1 VNLAEKKVLVTGADG
16 FIGSHLVERLVARGA
31 AVRALVLYNSFG
43 HRGWL
48 DTVDSHLQSQIEIV
62 TGDIRDPF
70 RTRTI
75 MRDAEIVFHLASLIA
90 IPYSYHAPESY
101 VATNVSGTLNLLQA
115 ALDERVG
122 RFVHVSTSEVYGS
135 AQSVPMNEQ
144 HPLSAQSP
152 YAASKI
158 AADQLALSFQKS
170 YGLPVTLAR
179 PFNTYGPRQ
188 SARAIIPTIITQ
200 ALLVGTGKS
209 AIHLGSTSPRR
220 DFTYVTDTADGLIAT
235 AECDGAIGE
244 TINLG
249 SGTEI
254 SIGDLAAKIIA
265 ITTKSV
271 SITTDSRRLRP
282 PESEVDR
289 LLCDNAKAAKLL
301 GWKPTMS
308 LDDGLRRTID
318 WFSIPGNLSK
328 YRTDEY
334 TI

>member
-1 VNLAEKKVLVTGADG
+1 MNLAEKKVLVTGADG

-31 AVRALVLYNSFG
+31 DVRALVLYNSFG

-48 DTVDSHLQSQIEIV
+48 DTIDARTQAQIEIV
-62 TGDIRDPF
+62 AGDIRDPF
-70 RTRTI
+70 RTRTLL
-75 MRDAEIVFHLASLIA
+75 RDAEIVFHLASLIA

-101 VATNVSGTLNLLQA
+101 IATNVSGTLNLLQA

-170 YGLPVTLAR
+170 YGLPITLAR

-200 ALLVGTGKS
+200 VLGGKAS
-209 AIHLGSTSPRR
+209 IHLGVTSPRR
-220 DFTYVTDTADGLIAT
+220 DFTYVTDTADGLMAT
-235 AECDGAIGE
+235 AECDRAIGE
-244 TINLG
+244 TLNLG

-254 SIGDLAAKIIA
+254 SIGDLATKILA
-265 ITTKSV
+265 IMGKSLN
-271 SITTDSRRLRP
+271 ITTDSRRTRP
-282 PESEVDR
+282 PESEVNR

-301 GWKPTMS
+301 GWKPTVS
-308 LDDGLRRTID
+308 LDDGLRKTID
-318 WFSIPGNLSK
+318 WFSMPVNLSK